1 MYVYTSIQSQTQN
14 ICVYFI
20 NQHTQRQSDTNA
32 KTHTHTP
39 TQGTNAY
46 GPRVCISCRLGYST
60 QNNTGYSSCTV
71 CIPGS
76 YADEIGTHICPLCL
90 PGSYQEKEG
99 ETGCVSCPINT
110 YINFSGSAACLQC
123 PFGKFSRPA
132 AKALTDCRKG
142 EIELTPDQQWGDI
155 LEQVFV
161 VASSF
166 LHFLLLFPLFS

>member
-1 MYVYTSIQSQTQN
+1 M
-14 ICVYFI
+14 
-20 NQHTQRQSDTNA
+20 
-32 KTHTHTP
+32 
-39 TQGTNAY
+39 
-46 GPRVCISCRLGYST
+46 
-60 QNNTGYSSCTV
+60 
-71 CIPGS
+71 
-76 YADEIGTHICPLCL
+76 
-90 PGSYQEKEG
+90 
-99 ETGCVSCPINT
+99 CVSCTINT